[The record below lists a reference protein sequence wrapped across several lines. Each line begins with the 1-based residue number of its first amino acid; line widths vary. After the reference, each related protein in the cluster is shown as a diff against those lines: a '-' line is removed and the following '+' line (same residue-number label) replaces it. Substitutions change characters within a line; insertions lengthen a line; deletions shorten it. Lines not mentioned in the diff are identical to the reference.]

1 MSKSIKIFQFRSF
14 LFSQNLIRD
23 MKLSQAEDVGRLR
36 EQFEEKVRELEK
48 RYSNRYN
55 SLRTG
60 LILCKKI
67 PDTKLSILWRTFMGS
82 LSMHLYGFHLI
93 RTISV
98 PDCANVEL
106 YKFNSTIFRQNVF
119 DYSHWPISVEWYFIY
134 VSLDVIY
141 SKIDA

>member
-60 LILCKKI
+60 LILCKNKS
-67 PDTKLSILWRTFMGS
+67 PTLNCRFLGEHLWVVWVCTFMVFITYEQYQFQIVQTS
-82 LSMHLYGFHLI
+82 NYTNSIPPFKAKCVRFIALTHFSWMILYLG
-93 RTISV
+93 
-98 PDCANVEL
+98 
-106 YKFNSTIFRQNVF
+106 
-119 DYSHWPISVEWYFIY
+119 
-134 VSLDVIY
+134 
-141 SKIDA
+141 